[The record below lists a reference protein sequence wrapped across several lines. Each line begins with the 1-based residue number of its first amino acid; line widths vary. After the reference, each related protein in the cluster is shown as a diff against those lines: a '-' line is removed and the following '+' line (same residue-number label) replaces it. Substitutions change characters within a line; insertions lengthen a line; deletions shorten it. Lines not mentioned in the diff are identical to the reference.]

1 MNMGGTDANVRLQR
15 ACPICGT
22 TQGRRLVQ
30 QSFEPLSGVTFVE
43 SYYVVVCANC
53 GLGFADGIPTQ
64 DVFDAYYRDLSKY
77 EHLHSGGKESASEE
91 HRFQATAAT
100 IAQFIPSNSARVL
113 EIGCATGKLLSLV
126 RDAGFPNIQGLDPS
140 PGCACA
146 AYNLYKVPVLSS
158 SLFTIPPPDQPYDFI
173 ILLHVMEHV
182 EDLRR
187 AMDCVRGVLAPNG
200 RVFVEVPDG
209 SRLAGRPDAPY
220 QEFSNEHINF
230 FSTISL
236 SNLFRAN
243 GFSVVTTGEAVHDQ
257 CENTRCNVAWGVY
270 EVTEAPQ
277 KMEIDR
283 VSELG
288 LQRYIEESAYT
299 DRRVFQAI
307 RDGARNRELLV
318 WGTGAH
324 TRRLLATGG
333 FADVRIAAFVDSNP
347 HYQGRE
353 LRGIPVIS
361 PSSIQGHT
369 EPILISTRGFQ
380 REIRDQI
387 RQQLKLD
394 NEVIMLY
401 DAD

>member
-1 MNMGGTDANVRLQR
+1 
-15 ACPICGT
+15 
-22 TQGRRLVQ
+22 
-30 QSFEPLSGVTFVE
+30 LSGVALLDQ
-43 SYYVVVCANC
+43 YDLVVCEDC
-53 GLGFADGIPTQ
+53 GFGFADGIPTQ

-77 EHLHSGGKESASEE
+77 EHQHTGGKESASEE
-91 HRFQATAAT
+91 HRFRETSAT
-100 IAQFIPSNSARVL
+100 IAQFIPSKTASVL

-126 RDAGFPNIQGLDPS
+126 RDGGFPNIQGLDPS
-140 PGCACA
+140 PGCARA
-146 AYNLYKVPVLSS
+146 AYDLYKVPVVAS
-158 SLFTIPPPDQPYDFI
+158 SLFTIPPPDHPYDFI

-182 EDLRR
+182 EDLRK
-187 AMDCVRGVLAPNG
+187 AVACLRGVLAPKG

-209 SRLAGRPDAPY
+209 SRLAGLPDAPY
-220 QEFSNEHINF
+220 QVFSNEHINF
-230 FSTISL
+230 FSTVSL
-236 SNLFRAN
+236 SNLFRTN
-243 GFSVVTTGEAVHDQ
+243 GFSVVTTGEDVREQ
-257 CENTRCNVAWGVY
+257 CENTRCNVAWGVF
-270 EVTEAPQ
+270 EVTDAPQ
-277 KMEIDR
+277 EMEPDR
-283 VSELG
+283 VSEPG
-288 LQRYIEESAYT
+288 LRRYIEESAET

-333 FADVRIAAFVDSNP
+333 FTDIRIAAFIDSNP
-347 HYQGRE
+347 QYQGRE
-353 LRGIPVIS
+353 LRGVPVIS
-361 PSSIQGHT
+361 PASIQGHT

>member
-1 MNMGGTDANVRLQR
+1 MDRSDSDVRLQR
-15 ACPICGT
+15 TCPICSES
-22 TQGRRLVQ
+22 QGRRLVQ

-43 SYYVVVCANC
+43 SYYVAVCAHC
-53 GLGFADGIPTQ
+53 GFGFADGIPTQ

-77 EHLHSGGKESASEE
+77 EHQHNGGKESALEAT
-91 HRFQATAAT
+91 RFQKTAAT
-100 IAQFIPSNSARVL
+100 IAPFIPSKTARVL

-126 RDAGFPNIQGLDPS
+126 RGAGFPNIQGLDPS
-140 PGCACA
+140 PGCARA
-146 AYNLYKVPVLSS
+146 AYDLYKVPVVAS
-158 SLFTIPPPDQPYDFI
+158 SLFTIPQPDKLYDFI

-182 EDLRR
+182 EDLRKAVACLR
-187 AMDCVRGVLAPNG
+187 RVLTPNG

-230 FSTISL
+230 FSTVSL
-236 SNLFRAN
+236 SNLFKTN
-243 GFSVVTTGEAVHDQ
+243 GFRVVTTGEAVHDQ
-257 CENTRCNVAWGVY
+257 CENTRCNVAWGVF

-277 KMEIDR
+277 MLEPDR
-283 VSELG
+283 VSEPG
-288 LQRYIEESAYT
+288 LRRYIEESAET

-307 RDGARNRELLV
+307 REGARNRELLV

-333 FADVRIAAFVDSNP
+333 FTDIRIAAFIDSNP

-353 LRGIPVIS
+353 LRGVPVIS
-361 PSSIQGHT
+361 PASIQGRSA
-369 EPILISTRGFQ
+369 PILISTRGFQ

>member
-1 MNMGGTDANVRLQR
+1 MDRSDSNVRLQR
-15 ACPICGT
+15 TCPICGES
-22 TQGRRLVQ
+22 QGRRLVQ

-43 SYYVVVCANC
+43 SYYVAVCAHC
-53 GLGFADGIPTQ
+53 GFGFADGIPAQ

-77 EHLHSGGKESASEE
+77 ENQRNGGKESALEAT
-91 HRFQATAAT
+91 RFQETAAT
-100 IAQFIPSNSARVL
+100 IAPFIPSKTAGVL

-140 PGCACA
+140 PGCARA
-146 AYNLYKVPVLSS
+146 AHDLYKVPVVAS
-158 SLFTIPPPDQPYDFI
+158 SLFTIPQPDKLYDFI

-182 EDLRR
+182 EDLRKAVACLR
-187 AMDCVRGVLAPNG
+187 RVLAPNG

-230 FSTISL
+230 FSTVSL
-236 SNLFRAN
+236 SNLFKTN
-243 GFSVVTTGEAVHDQ
+243 GFRVVTTGEAVHDQ
-257 CENTRCNVAWGVY
+257 CENTRCNVAWGVF

-277 KMEIDR
+277 NLEPDR
-283 VSELG
+283 VSEPG
-288 LQRYIEESAYT
+288 LRRYIEESAET

-307 RDGARNRELLV
+307 REGARNRELLV

-333 FADVRIAAFVDSNP
+333 FTDIRIAAFIDSNP

-353 LRGIPVIS
+353 LRGVPVIS
-361 PSSIQGHT
+361 PASIKGRSA
-369 EPILISTRGFQ
+369 PILISTRGFQ

>member
-1 MNMGGTDANVRLQR
+1 MDRSESNVRLQR
-15 ACPICGT
+15 TCPICGELH
-22 TQGRRLVQ
+22 GRRLVH

-43 SYYVVVCANC
+43 SYYVTVCANC
-53 GLGFADGIPTQ
+53 GFGFADGIPKQ
-64 DVFDAYYRDLSKY
+64 EIFDAYYRDLSKY
-77 EHLHSGGKESASEE
+77 EHQHNGGKESALEAT
-91 HRFQATAAT
+91 RFRETAGT
-100 IAQFIPSNSARVL
+100 IAQFIPSRTANIL
-113 EIGCATGKLLSLV
+113 EIGCATGKLLSLI
-126 RDAGFPNIQGLDPS
+126 RDAGFPSIQGLDPS
-140 PGCACA
+140 PGCARA
-146 AYNLYKVPVLSS
+146 AYELYQVPVAAS
-158 SLFTIPPPDQPYDFI
+158 SLFTIPPPDKLYDFI

-182 EDLRR
+182 EDLRKAVECLR
-187 AMDCVRGVLAPNG
+187 RVLAPNG

-230 FSTISL
+230 FSTVSL
-236 SNLFRAN
+236 SNLFKTN

-257 CENTRCNVAWGVY
+257 CENTKCNVAWGVF
-270 EVTEAPQ
+270 ELTEKRQQIEP
-277 KMEIDR
+277 DR
-283 VSELG
+283 VSEAG
-288 LQRYIEESAYT
+288 LRRYIEESAET

-307 RDGARNRELLV
+307 QSGARNRELLV

-333 FADVRIAAFVDSNP
+333 FTDIRIAAFIDSNP
-347 HYQGRE
+347 QYQGRQ
-353 LRGIPVIS
+353 LRGVPVIS
-361 PSSIQGHT
+361 PASIQGHS

-387 RQQLKLD
+387 REQLKLN